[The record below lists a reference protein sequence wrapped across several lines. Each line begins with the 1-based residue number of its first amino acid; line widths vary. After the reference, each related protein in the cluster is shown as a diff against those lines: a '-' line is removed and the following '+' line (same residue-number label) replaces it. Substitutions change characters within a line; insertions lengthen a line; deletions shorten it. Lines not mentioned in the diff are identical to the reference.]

1 MKKLL
6 LSKFKNKKFIV
17 GIVGLGYVGLPIC
30 ERFSRVGVE
39 VIGVDNNSSKINT
52 LKRGSSYI
60 KSSKL
65 KNFNY
70 FNKNKKNLSTNY
82 KILTKCD
89 AILICLPTPLKN
101 YRPDMSYV
109 FNCAKKLKKIIKP
122 YQLLV
127 LESTVYPGATND
139 LVNIIKQKKLNIGS
153 NFFVGYSPE
162 RENPGDKSFSYK
174 KTPKVISGF
183 SKYCLILMDALYKHI
198 TFKRVKSEDLKS
210 AELSKLLENLYRSV
224 NIGLINELKIICEY
238 LKIDIFKVIDLAATK
253 NFGFQKFLPGPG
265 LGGHCIPIDPY
276 YLSWISK
283 KKGYDPKFI
292 PLAGKINTM
301 MPLWV
306 VNKMLSNLKSPK
318 QKILILGVAYK
329 KNVDDDR
336 ESPSF
341 EIMKILKKKKINFEY
356 NDPYFDKIRKGRQNK
371 IIKKSIILN
380 KNNLKK
386 FSAVLVVTDHDKYD
400 YKFIAQNSKIVFD
413 TRGVYKKFAFK
424 NIVYC

>member
-122 YQLLV
+122 YQLIV

-139 LVNIIKQKKLNIGS
+139 LINIIKQKKLNIGS

-292 PLAGKINTM
+292 PLEGKINTM

-306 VNKMLSNLKSPK
+306 VNKMLSSLKSLK

-341 EIMKILKKKKINFEY
+341 EIMKILKKKKVNFEY

-371 IIKKSIILN
+371 INKKSIILN

-386 FSAVLVVTDHDKYD
+386 FSAVLLVTDHDKYD
-400 YKFIAQNSKIVFD
+400 YKFIAQNSKIIFD